1 MFEGRDMEAEA
12 DAEERWIG
20 TRPSQKHEPMPKE
33 FSPEDE
39 FRARGMGIRLDW
51 AVIEHTP
58 SSARLAVQG
67 PKLGERLHANRD
79 RHSVVF
85 DSVHQ

>member
-1 MFEGRDMEAEA
+1 MQQTVAASSLSPGRQIESEWEIYKITRAMFEGRDMEAEA

-39 FRARGMGIRLDW
+39 FRARGMGIRLD
-51 AVIEHTP
+51 
-58 SSARLAVQG
+58 
-67 PKLGERLHANRD
+67 
-79 RHSVVF
+79 
-85 DSVHQ
+85 